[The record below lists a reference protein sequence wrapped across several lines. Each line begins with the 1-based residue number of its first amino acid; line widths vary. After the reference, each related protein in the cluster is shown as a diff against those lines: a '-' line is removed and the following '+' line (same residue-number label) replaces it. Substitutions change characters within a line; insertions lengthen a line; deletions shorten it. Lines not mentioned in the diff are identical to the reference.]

1 MGYYVIAERF
11 KLEFT
16 EGKAGDATFECPDEI
31 DLTGKKI
38 LMKFRKNVES
48 PAVMME
54 LSTDNGKIVKSGQQF
69 TIYVEPSDTA
79 GQTPGTY
86 VTQIDVYTDGTDPI
100 VIGEGDLYLKRDVNR
115 N

>member
-1 MGYYVIAERF
+1 MGYYIIEKRF
-11 KLEFT
+11 KLQFE
-16 EGKAGDATFECPDEI
+16 EGKAVDITFEAPDEI
-31 DLTGKKI
+31 DLTGKKLI
-38 LMKFRKNVES
+38 MKFRKNVDS

-69 TIYVEPSDTA
+69 TMYVEPADTA
-79 GQTPGTY
+79 GKAGTY

-100 VIGEGDLYLKRDVNR
+100 VIGKGDLDLQRDVNR